1 MSIAKNSFFNIA
13 GYLIPGLL
21 SVPILGYMARELGI
35 EEFGLFTLI
44 LSIVG
49 YASIFDIGITRSVI
63 REIAIYKHNKQEI
76 IKILSTS
83 TLIILLL
90 GVLAAFLI
98 IMFNTQ
104 ITNLLKVSTNIK
116 EEFNRCLII
125 MSLSIPSFLVT
136 QVWCSLL
143 EGKEEFLKLNIYK
156 SISSTLVILL
166 PAIGLFWGHSLTY
179 VIIGLLISR
188 FISMFL
194 IFQFCKGYRFVIKF
208 DKLVFSRLITF
219 GGWIAVSNIVSP
231 IMSYFDRF
239 ILANRMGSD
248 IVGFYTGPSEAIA
261 RIGIF
266 PSAIARTIFPML
278 SSNRVDSFK
287 IKRYSY
293 ILIII
298 SVVPFALF
306 FAGFAEEI
314 LTIWLGDSFA
324 SKSSLVF
331 QILTLGLMFNS
342 IAQVPFASIQASGN
356 SKVTALLHLIECLPY
371 LILLWWLITNYGIVG
386 AAWAWTIRMFVDMI
400 LLITMDNIKNVKKII
415 FKDSRI

>member
-21 SVPILGYMARELGI
+21 SIPILGYMARELGI

-63 REIAIYKHNKQEI
+63 REVAIYKHDKQEV

-83 TLIILLL
+83 TLIIMAL

-98 IMFNTQ
+98 ILFNTK
-104 ITNLLKVSTNIK
+104 ITDLLKVSTNIR
-116 EEFNRCLII
+116 EEFNVCLII
-125 MSLSIPSFLVT
+125 MSLSIPLFLIT

-188 FISMFL
+188 IISMFL
-194 IFQFCKGYRFVIKF
+194 IFRFCKGYNFIFKF
-208 DKLVFSRLITF
+208 DKLVFNRLITF
-219 GGWIAVSNIVSP
+219 GGWIAISNIISP

-266 PSAIARTIFPML
+266 PSAIARTVFPMMSRNRL
-278 SSNRVDSFK
+278 DSSEIRN
-287 IKRYSY
+287 ISY
-293 ILIII
+293 IMIMTSIIPI
-298 SVVPFALF
+298 GIF
-306 FAGFAEEI
+306 FAFFSEEI
-314 LTIWLGDSFA
+314 LTLWLGKEFA
-324 SKSSLVF
+324 INSNTIF
-331 QILTLGLMFNS
+331 QILILGLIFNS
-342 IAQVPFASIQASGN
+342 IAQVPFTSIQASGK
-356 SKVTALLHLIECLPY
+356 SKVTAILHLFEFIPY
-371 LILLWWLITNYGIVG
+371 LFLLWYLINNYSLTG
-386 AAWAWTIRMFVDMI
+386 AALAWTIRMFVDMV
-400 LLITMDNIKNVKKII
+400 LLVFLDQLGNTSPVKTLGY
-415 FKDSRI
+415 

>member
-21 SVPILGYMARELGI
+21 SIPILGYMARELGI

-63 REIAIYKHNKQEI
+63 REIAIYKQEKQEV

-90 GVLAAFLI
+90 GILAAFLI
-98 IMFNTQ
+98 ILFNIQ
-104 ITNLLKVSTNIK
+104 ITNLLKVSAGIK
-116 EEFNRCLII
+116 KEFNLCLII
-125 MSLSIPSFLVT
+125 MSLSIPFFLVT

-143 EGKEEFLKLNIYK
+143 EGKEQFLKLNIYK
-156 SISSTLVILL
+156 SISSTLVVLL
-166 PAIGLFWGHSLTY
+166 PAIGLFWGQSLTH

-188 FISMFL
+188 VVSMFL
-194 IFQFCKGYRFVIKF
+194 IFQFCKGYHFTIKF
-208 DKLVFSRLITF
+208 DKLVFNRLITF
-219 GGWIAVSNIVSP
+219 GGWIAISNIISP

-248 IVGFYTGPSEAIA
+248 VVGFYTGPSEAIA

-278 SSNRVDSFK
+278 SSNQMDSFK
-287 IKRYSY
+287 IKKISY
-293 ILIII
+293 VLIII

-306 FAGFAEEI
+306 FAGFAEEV
-314 LTIWLGDSFA
+314 LSLWLGDSFA
-324 SKSSLVF
+324 LKSSSVF
-331 QILTLGLMFNS
+331 QILILGLVFNS
-342 IAQVPFASIQASGN
+342 VAQVPFASIQASGN
-356 SKVTALLHLIECLPY
+356 SKATALLHLIECLPY
-371 LILLWWLITNYGIVG
+371 VVLLWWLITHYGIIG
-386 AAWAWTIRMFVDMI
+386 AAWAWTIRMLIDMI
-400 LLITMDNIKNVKKII
+400 LLIIIDNLKNIKKLRVR
-415 FKDSRI
+415 SL

>member
-1 MSIAKNSFFNIA
+1 MSIAKNSFFNVA

-21 SVPILGYMARELGI
+21 SIPILGYMARELGI

-63 REIAIYKHNKQEI
+63 REIAIYKHNKKEV

-90 GVLAAFLI
+90 GILAAFLI
-98 IMFNTQ
+98 IIFNIQ
-104 ITNLLKVSTNIK
+104 ITNLLKVSANIK
-116 EEFNRCLII
+116 DEFNLCLII
-125 MSLSIPSFLVT
+125 MSLSIPFFLVT

-166 PAIGLFWGHSLTY
+166 PAIGLFWGQSLTY

-188 FISMFL
+188 IIAMLL
-194 IFQFCKGYRFVIKF
+194 IFKFCKGYRFVITF
-208 DKLVFSRLITF
+208 DKLVFNRLITF
-219 GGWIAVSNIVSP
+219 GGWIAISNIISP

-248 IVGFYTGPSEAIA
+248 VVGFYTGPSEAIA

-278 SSNRVDSFK
+278 SSNQMDSFK
-287 IKRYSY
+287 IKKISY
-293 ILIII
+293 VLIII

-314 LTIWLGDSFA
+314 LSLWLGDSFA
-324 SKSSLVF
+324 LKSSSVF
-331 QILTLGLMFNS
+331 QILILGLVFNS
-342 IAQVPFASIQASGN
+342 VAQVPFASIQASGN
-356 SKVTALLHLIECLPY
+356 SKATALLHLIECLPY
-371 LILLWWLITNYGIVG
+371 IVLLWWLITHYGIIG
-386 AAWAWTIRMFVDMI
+386 AAWAWTIRMLIDMI
-400 LLITMDNIKNVKKII
+400 LLIIIDNLKNIKKLRVRSI
-415 FKDSRI
+415 

>member
-21 SVPILGYMARELGI
+21 SIPILGYMARELGI

-63 REIAIYKHNKQEI
+63 REIAIYKHDKQEV

-98 IMFNTQ
+98 ILFNTQ
-104 ITNLLKVSTNIK
+104 ITNLLKVSINIK
-116 EEFNRCLII
+116 EEFNLCLVI

-156 SISSTLVILL
+156 SISGTLVIVL
-166 PAIGLFWGHSLTY
+166 PAIGLFWGQSLIY
-179 VIIGLLISR
+179 VIIGLLVSR
-188 FISMFL
+188 VISMLL
-194 IFQFCKGYRFVIKF
+194 IFQFCKGYHFVINF
-208 DKLVFSRLITF
+208 DKLVFNRLITF
-219 GGWIAVSNIVSP
+219 GGWIAVSNIISP

-239 ILANRMGSD
+239 ILANKMGSD
-248 IVGFYTGPSEAIA
+248 LVGFYTGPSEAIA

-266 PSAIARTIFPML
+266 PSAIARTIFPMMSGNKSDRL
-278 SSNRVDSFK
+278 K
-287 IKRYSY
+287 IKKISY
-293 ILIII
+293 IMITAIMVL
-298 SVVPFALF
+298 FGLF
-306 FAGFAEEI
+306 FVTFSEDI
-314 LTIWLGDSFA
+314 LRIWLGEEFA
-324 SKSSLVF
+324 IKSILIF
-331 QILTLGLMFNS
+331 QILILGMVFNS
-342 IAQVPFASIQASGN
+342 IAQIPFTSIQASGK
-356 SKVTALLHLIECLPY
+356 SKTTAILHLFEFIPY
-371 LILLWWLITNYGIVG
+371 LILLWYLINSYSLIG
-386 AAWAWTIRMFVDMI
+386 AALAWTIRMFVDMVLLI
-400 LLITMDNIKNVKKII
+400 LLDHFNNDNIVKI
-415 FKDSRI
+415 

>member
-1 MSIAKNSFFNIA
+1 MSIAKNSFFNVA

-21 SVPILGYMARELGI
+21 SIPILGYMARELGI

-63 REIAIYKHNKQEI
+63 REIAIYKHNKKEV

-90 GVLAAFLI
+90 GILAAFLI
-98 IMFNTQ
+98 IIFNIQ
-104 ITNLLKVSTNIK
+104 ITNLLKVSANIK
-116 EEFNRCLII
+116 EEFNLCLII
-125 MSLSIPSFLVT
+125 MSLSIPFFLVT

-166 PAIGLFWGHSLTY
+166 PAIGLFWGQSLTY

-188 FISMFL
+188 IIAMLL
-194 IFQFCKGYRFVIKF
+194 IFKFCKGYRFVITF
-208 DKLVFSRLITF
+208 DKLVFNRLITF
-219 GGWIAVSNIVSP
+219 GGWIAISNIISP

-248 IVGFYTGPSEAIA
+248 VVGFYTGPSEAIA

-278 SSNRVDSFK
+278 SSNQMDSFK
-287 IKRYSY
+287 IKKISY
-293 ILIII
+293 VLIII

-314 LTIWLGDSFA
+314 LSLWLGDSFA
-324 SKSSLVF
+324 LKSSSVF
-331 QILTLGLMFNS
+331 QILILGLVFNS
-342 IAQVPFASIQASGN
+342 VAQVPFASIQASGN
-356 SKVTALLHLIECLPY
+356 SKATALLHLIECLPY
-371 LILLWWLITNYGIVG
+371 IVLLWWLITHYGIIG
-386 AAWAWTIRMFVDMI
+386 AAWAWTIRMLIDMI
-400 LLITMDNIKNVKKII
+400 LLIIIDNLKNIKKLRVR
-415 FKDSRI
+415 SL

>member
-1 MSIAKNSFFNIA
+1 MSIAKNSFFNVA

-21 SVPILGYMARELGI
+21 SIPILGYMARELGI

-63 REIAIYKHNKQEI
+63 REIAIYKHNKKEV

-90 GVLAAFLI
+90 GILAAFLI
-98 IMFNTQ
+98 IIFNIQ
-104 ITNLLKVSTNIK
+104 ITNLLKVSANIK
-116 EEFNRCLII
+116 DEFNLCLII
-125 MSLSIPSFLVT
+125 MSLSIPFFLVT

-166 PAIGLFWGHSLTY
+166 PAIGLFWGQSLTY

-188 FISMFL
+188 IIAMLL
-194 IFQFCKGYRFVIKF
+194 IFKFCKGYRFVITF
-208 DKLVFSRLITF
+208 DKLVFNRLITF
-219 GGWIAVSNIVSP
+219 GGWIAISNIISP

-248 IVGFYTGPSEAIA
+248 VVGFYTGPSEAIA

-278 SSNRVDSFK
+278 SSNQMDSFK
-287 IKRYSY
+287 IKKISY
-293 ILIII
+293 VLIII

-306 FAGFAEEI
+306 FAGFAEEV
-314 LTIWLGDSFA
+314 LSLWLGDSFA
-324 SKSSLVF
+324 LKSSSVF
-331 QILTLGLMFNS
+331 QILILGLVFNS
-342 IAQVPFASIQASGN
+342 VAQVPFASIQASGN
-356 SKVTALLHLIECLPY
+356 SKATALLHLIECLPY
-371 LILLWWLITNYGIVG
+371 VVLLWWLITHYGIIG
-386 AAWAWTIRMFVDMI
+386 AAWAWTIRMLIDMI
-400 LLITMDNIKNVKKII
+400 LLIIIDNLKNIKKLRVR
-415 FKDSRI
+415 SL

>member
-1 MSIAKNSFFNIA
+1 MSIAKNSFFNVA

-21 SVPILGYMARELGI
+21 SIPILGYMARELGI

-63 REIAIYKHNKQEI
+63 REIAIYKHNKKEV

-90 GVLAAFLI
+90 GILAAFLI
-98 IMFNTQ
+98 IIFNIQ
-104 ITNLLKVSTNIK
+104 ITNLLKVSANIK
-116 EEFNRCLII
+116 DEFNLCLII
-125 MSLSIPSFLVT
+125 MSLSIPFFLVT

-166 PAIGLFWGHSLTY
+166 PAIGLFWGQSLTY

-188 FISMFL
+188 IIAMLL
-194 IFQFCKGYRFVIKF
+194 IFKFCKGYRFVITF
-208 DKLVFSRLITF
+208 DKLVFNRLITF
-219 GGWIAVSNIVSP
+219 GGWIAISNIISP

-248 IVGFYTGPSEAIA
+248 VVGFYTGPSEAIA

-278 SSNRVDSFK
+278 SSNQMDSFK
-287 IKRYSY
+287 IKKISY
-293 ILIII
+293 VLIII

-314 LTIWLGDSFA
+314 LSLWLGDSFA
-324 SKSSLVF
+324 LKSSSVF
-331 QILTLGLMFNS
+331 QILILGLVFNS
-342 IAQVPFASIQASGN
+342 VAQVPFASIQASGN
-356 SKVTALLHLIECLPY
+356 SKATALLHLIECLPY
-371 LILLWWLITNYGIVG
+371 LVLLWWLIAHYGIVG
-386 AAWAWTIRMFVDMI
+386 AAWAWTIRMFIDMI
-400 LLITMDNIKNVKKII
+400 LLIIIDNIKNIKKLRVR
-415 FKDSRI
+415 SL

>member
-21 SVPILGYMARELGI
+21 SIPILGYMARELGI

-63 REIAIYKHNKQEI
+63 REIAIYKHDKKEV

-83 TLIILLL
+83 TIIILLL
-90 GVLAAFLI
+90 GILAAFI
-98 IMFNTQ
+98 IIIFNIQ
-104 ITNLLKVSTNIK
+104 ITNLLKVSASIK
-116 EEFNRCLII
+116 KEFNLCLII
-125 MSLSIPSFLVT
+125 MSLSIPFFLVT

-166 PAIGLFWGHSLTY
+166 PAIGLFWGQSLAY
-179 VIIGLLISR
+179 VIIGLLVSR
-188 FISMFL
+188 VFSMLL
-194 IFQFCKGYRFVIKF
+194 IFKFCKGYRFVIAF
-208 DKLVFSRLITF
+208 DKLVFDRLITF
-219 GGWIAVSNIVSP
+219 GGWIAISNIISP

-239 ILANRMGSD
+239 ILANRMGSEV
-248 IVGFYTGPSEAIA
+248 VGFYTGPSEAIA

-278 SSNRVDSFK
+278 SSNQMESFK
-287 IKRYSY
+287 IKKISY
-293 ILIII
+293 ILIIV

-306 FAGFAEEI
+306 FAGFSEEI
-314 LTIWLGDSFA
+314 LSLWLGDSFA
-324 SKSSLVF
+324 ESSSLVF
-331 QILTLGLMFNS
+331 QILILGLVFNS
-342 IAQVPFASIQASGN
+342 VAQVPFASIQASGN
-356 SKVTALLHLIECLPY
+356 SKATALLHLIECLPY
-371 LILLWWLITNYGIVG
+371 LVLLWWLITNYGIVG
-386 AAWAWTIRMFVDMI
+386 AAWAWTIRMLIDMF
-400 LLITMDNIKNVKKII
+400 LLIAIDNIQSIRKLIL
-415 FKDSRI
+415 KD

>member
-1 MSIAKNSFFNIA
+1 MSIAKNSFFNVA

-21 SVPILGYMARELGI
+21 SIPILGYMARELGI

-63 REIAIYKHNKQEI
+63 REIAIYKHNKKEV

-90 GVLAAFLI
+90 GILAAFLI
-98 IMFNTQ
+98 IIFNIQ
-104 ITNLLKVSTNIK
+104 ITNLLKVSANIK
-116 EEFNRCLII
+116 DEFNLCLII
-125 MSLSIPSFLVT
+125 MSLSIPFFLVT

-166 PAIGLFWGHSLTY
+166 PAIGLFWGQSLTY

-188 FISMFL
+188 IIAMLL
-194 IFQFCKGYRFVIKF
+194 IFKFCKGYRFVITF
-208 DKLVFSRLITF
+208 DKLVFNRLITF
-219 GGWIAVSNIVSP
+219 GGWIAISNIISP

-248 IVGFYTGPSEAIA
+248 VVGFYTGPSEAIA

-278 SSNRVDSFK
+278 SSNQMDSFK
-287 IKRYSY
+287 IKKISY
-293 ILIII
+293 VLIII

-314 LTIWLGDSFA
+314 LSLWLGDSFA
-324 SKSSLVF
+324 LKSSSVF
-331 QILTLGLMFNS
+331 QILILGLVFNS
-342 IAQVPFASIQASGN
+342 VAQVPFASIQASGN
-356 SKVTALLHLIECLPY
+356 SKATALLHSIECLPY
-371 LILLWWLITNYGIVG
+371 IVLLWWLITHYGIIG
-386 AAWAWTIRMFVDMI
+386 AAWAWTIRMLIDMI
-400 LLITMDNIKNVKKII
+400 LLIIIDNLKNIKKLRVRSI
-415 FKDSRI
+415 